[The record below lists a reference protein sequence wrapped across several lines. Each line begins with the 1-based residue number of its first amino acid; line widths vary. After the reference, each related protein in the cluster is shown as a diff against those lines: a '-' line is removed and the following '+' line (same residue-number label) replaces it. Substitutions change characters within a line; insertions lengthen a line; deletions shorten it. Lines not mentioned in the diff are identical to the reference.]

1 MADTTAD
8 APAKPA
14 SPMARITTSVCLG
27 YGAGT
32 LGQAILLNAVTTYF
46 PALMATVLGQS
57 PATAGLLLTL
67 SKLYDIVADFVI
79 GDASDRTNTRWGR
92 RRPYLLAGAVVGSLS
107 FFAIFTPPSLN
118 GPFVVAYM
126 AIMLVIYSTGYSLFT
141 VPYTAM
147 VAEMTDDYDERTRLM
162 SFRTV
167 FSAGGQLL
175 ALAGAAAL
183 VKYGGAGEGGFRL
196 MGAVLGLVIA
206 AALLWCFLG
215 TAKAPFAKRVETP
228 PIKVREQIR
237 MIIENKQFL
246 IYMAAKFLQFI
257 SLASVTSTG
266 LLFKLNVLKIG
277 YEGQIQL
284 SVVQN
289 LVMAFSM
296 PVWVWMGKRYGKRNC
311 YMFALG
317 LNAAAYI
324 SWLFT
329 GPGITP
335 VEVMGRGVVL
345 GIAAGGVILMA
356 LSMLPDIMEYDRR
369 LHGVRREGLF
379 SSLYSIME
387 KVGYAIG
394 PAAIGLYLAASG
406 YISTTKGQLV
416 QQGPGAIQAL
426 YVSNAVIPAA
436 AMIGSIILMLFYKL
450 DKATLARHAAAD
462 QNPV

>member
-14 SPMARITTSVCLG
+14 GKMARITTSVCLG

-32 LGQAILLNAVTTYF
+32 GGIAILLNAVTVYF

-67 SKLYDIVADFVI
+67 SKLYDIIADFVI

-92 RRPYLLAGAVVGSLS
+92 RRPYLLAGAIIGSLS
-107 FFAIFTPPSLN
+107 FFLIFTPPSLN

-126 AIMLVIYSTGYSLFT
+126 AIMLVIYSTGYSLFA

-162 SFRTV
+162 SFRTF
-167 FSAGGQLL
+167 FSAAGQLL

-183 VKYGGAGEGGFRL
+183 VKYGGEGEAGYRL
-196 MGAVLGLVIA
+196 MGGALGAVIA
-206 AALLWCFLG
+206 AALLWSFFG
-215 TAKAPFAKRVETP
+215 TAKAPYVERAKTP
-228 PIKVREQIR
+228 RIKVSEQIR
-237 MIIENKQFL
+237 MIGENKQFL
-246 IYMAAKFLQFI
+246 IYISAKFLQFI

-289 LVMAFSM
+289 LVMAASM
-296 PVWVWMGKRYGKRNC
+296 PAWVWLGKKYGKRPC

-317 LNAAAYI
+317 LNGVIYL

-335 VEVMGRGVVL
+335 VEVMGRGVLL

-379 SSLYSIME
+379 SSLYAITE

-406 YISTTKGQLV
+406 YISTTKGKLV
-416 QQGPGAIQAL
+416 QQGPDAVTAL
-426 YVSNAVIPAA
+426 YVCNAVIPAA
-436 AMIGSIILMLFYKL
+436 AMFGSIALMMFYKL
-450 DKATLARHAAAD
+450 DKKTLAEHAAAD